1 MRKRIAEMIVAVV
14 FRDGNTA
21 AFPGRCV

>member
-1 MRKRIAEMIVAVV
+1 MRNRIAEMIVAVV